1 MRKRWWLWR
10 RRVRRLRWVMM
21 IGVGYRRELHEWI
34 AARTVECLEIT
45 AEHFYGRDESLLGE
59 LSRRSC
65 LFVHGLRLS
74 LGTPGELDSERL
86 NRFARVVEIARPEWI
101 SEHIAFTRTA
111 EVDLGHLNPVQPTRA
126 VARTIAAH
134 ARQVAERC
142 GRPMILENIT
152 SHLRIEGELS
162 ETDFLNAVCEQA
174 DCGLLLDATNLLIN
188 SRNHGFDP
196 LEWLKEIPPARIKQL
211 HIVGYTVENGRYSD
225 GYSQPIQDDLIEL
238 ARAVVEY
245 AHVGAVILERDANF
259 PGAAAMDDELAKVAK
274 ICGRD

>member
-1 MRKRWWLWR
+1 
-10 RRVRRLRWVMM
+10 MM

-34 AARTVECLEIT
+34 QARTVECLEIT
-45 AEHFYGRDESLLGE
+45 AEHFFGRDESLLDA
-59 LSRRSC
+59 LSRQSC
-65 LFVHGLRLS
+65 LFVHGLGLS
-74 LGTPGELDSERL
+74 LGTPGELDTERL
-86 NRFARVVEIARPEWI
+86 NRFARVVEIARPKWI

-174 DCGLLLDATNLLIN
+174 DCGLLLDVTNLLIN

-196 LEWLKEIPPARIKQL
+196 LEWLREIPAARIKQL
-211 HIVGYTVENGRYSD
+211 HIVGYTVENGRYAD
-225 GYSQPIQDDLIEL
+225 GHSQPIQDDLIEF
-238 ARAVVEY
+238 ASAVVEY
-245 AHVGAVILERDANF
+245 ANVGVMILERDANF